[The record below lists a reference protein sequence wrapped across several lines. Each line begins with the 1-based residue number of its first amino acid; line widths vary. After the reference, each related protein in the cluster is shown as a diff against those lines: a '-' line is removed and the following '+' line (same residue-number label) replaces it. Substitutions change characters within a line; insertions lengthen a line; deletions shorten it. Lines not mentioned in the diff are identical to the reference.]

1 MHSKTYSSSSTQ
13 PPLTAHAE
21 GPALI
26 PAEGNSSRG
35 MPKMTDQKKREE
47 LLKRM
52 DKMFAKSK
60 LTEEDTIELG
70 RKVNKAMAKRAR
82 AVRDHT
88 L

>member
-1 MHSKTYSSSSTQ
+1 MV
-13 PPLTAHAE
+13 
-21 GPALI
+21 G
-26 PAEGNSSRG
+26 G
-35 MPKMTDQKKREE
+35 PKMTDQKKREE

>member
-1 MHSKTYSSSSTQ
+1 
-13 PPLTAHAE
+13 
-21 GPALI
+21 
-26 PAEGNSSRG
+26 
-35 MPKMTDQKKREE
+35 MTGQKKREE
-47 LLKRM
+47 LLKKM

-82 AVRDHT
+82 AVRDHS